1 MATTVDQKLLKATK
15 FPPEFN
21 QKVDMQKVNLEV
33 MRKWIAGKI
42 SDILGSEDDVVI
54 ELCFNLIEGSRY
66 PEIKKLQIQLTG
78 FLEKDTPAF
87 CKELWKLC
95 LSAQNSP
102 QGVPKELLEAKK
114 LELIQEKVEAE
125 KAAEEARRR
134 REIDSQRERDM
145 DSIRNRERDERG
157 RGGYGMRNDNW
168 RRGRGDRDFGRG
180 GDNNRGGHRR
190 SRSPGQW
197 RAPPRDT
204 DSYVP
209 RGGGRRRDDNRRRSP
224 SPALDK
230 RPASASPSR
239 SPPRRREQ
247 TATVAA
253 VGEVG
258 DKVQTAAA
266 EDHTHHPT
274 LGPHPQRRGNAGG
287 RHPPPK
293 ADLLHPSLAEDA
305 ETAAVPA
312 PVLVLATAPFHG
324 HPSESRR
331 TQFNATTSPRRERK
345 RRGSIERYAP
355 RRHHTSSISP
365 PNTKRIKRADNE
377 EDERRRSPYP
387 AESPRG
393 RTRTRSISRPHSPP
407 KDDAEM
413 TGTKDQEPNVDQPLS
428 RQDPQKEASALRE
441 KLLRERIKKMRML
454 SISSNK
460 AE

>member
-180 GDNNRGGHRR
+180 DNNRGGHRR

-204 DSYVP
+204 DSYAKVTIACIGQTT
-209 RGGGRRRDDNRRRSP
+209 RICVTFALSSP
-224 SPALDK
+224 PTSAFNKPIRL
-230 RPASASPSR
+230 PASSPKSLNKQITIPK
-239 SPPRRREQ
+239 SS
-247 TATVAA
+247 
-253 VGEVG
+253 
-258 DKVQTAAA
+258 
-266 EDHTHHPT
+266 
-274 LGPHPQRRGNAGG
+274 
-287 RHPPPK
+287 PPPK
-293 ADLLHPSLAEDA
+293 VILVIRLSIPIPSTA
-305 ETAAVPA
+305 ET
-312 PVLVLATAPFHG
+312 
-324 HPSESRR
+324 
-331 TQFNATTSPRRERK
+331 
-345 RRGSIERYAP
+345 
-355 RRHHTSSISP
+355 
-365 PNTKRIKRADNE
+365 
-377 EDERRRSPYP
+377 
-387 AESPRG
+387 
-393 RTRTRSISRPHSPP
+393 
-407 KDDAEM
+407 
-413 TGTKDQEPNVDQPLS
+413 QEIAIPLEKPLS
-428 RQDPQKEASALRE
+428 STQVSPKTPRQQLPFPFS
-441 KLLRERIKKMRML
+441 
-454 SISSNK
+454 
-460 AE
+460 